1 MRTRLMIAAAATATL
16 LAGAALAQA
25 PAASG
30 SNFTQSDTAV
40 NPTDATVPP
49 AVATGNA
56 AEAAPPAAPADS
68 ATVAPAAGAPTERA
82 PTATAGSD
90 VVSNGRVPDTREN
103 RAKYGQPMSNAGRH
117 TKAAGN

>member
-30 SNFTQSDTAV
+30 SNFKQSADTAV
-40 NPTDATVPP
+40 NP
-49 AVATGNA
+49 
-56 AEAAPPAAPADS
+56 PAADTAPYTAPVDS
-68 ATVAPAAGAPTERA
+68 TTVAPAAGAPTERA
-82 PTATAGSD
+82 PAATAGTD
-90 VVSNGRVPDTREN
+90 LVTNGPVPDTREN
-103 RAKYGQPMSNAGRH
+103 RAKYGMPMSNAGRH